1 MGNCGPMSFIVQGA
15 RDQFHWLFSIA
26 GYCIQHRCDIFD
38 FKELIVN
45 FVKMHQAFDSF
56 AFKNIVRCLP
66 IIYIVIQ
73 LRWGFWLVNSNLL
86 WKSENNTKGIHHDS
100 NLSAVHSL
108 FWAPKVDANIWAW
121 IEKTKKQKQ
130 TCSKLPYL
138 KGLHGNWVQTVMF
151 DTLKPSVKDG
161 GRGQIN
167 HSNYHYRNNY
177 ADELLFESLEGFVSS
192 AGFNAH
198 SLLCDARSN
207 RCHSSPTVFW
217 HCRRHQAK
225 FGNGRWGTWNNLYF
239 FISEKFQVLKFVWHS
254 ETLQVVK
261 SVWHSLLCTRVK

>member
-15 RDQFHWLFSIA
+15 RDQFDWLFSIV

-73 LRWGFWLVNSNLL
+73 LRWGFWLVTSNPL
-86 WKSENNTKGIHHDS
+86 WKSEKNTKGIHHDS

-121 IEKTKKQKQ
+121 KEKQR
-130 TCSKLPYL
+130 SKNR
-138 KGLHGNWVQTVMF
+138 HAQ
-151 DTLKPSVKDG
+151 
-161 GRGQIN
+161 
-167 HSNYHYRNNY
+167 NYPIWR
-177 ADELLFESLEGFVSS
+177 DFM
-192 AGFNAH
+192 
-198 SLLCDARSN
+198 
-207 RCHSSPTVFW
+207 
-217 HCRRHQAK
+217 
-225 FGNGRWGTWNNLYF
+225 GTEYKLSCL
-239 FISEKFQVLKFVWHS
+239 IH
-254 ETLQVVK
+254 
-261 SVWHSLLCTRVK
+261 